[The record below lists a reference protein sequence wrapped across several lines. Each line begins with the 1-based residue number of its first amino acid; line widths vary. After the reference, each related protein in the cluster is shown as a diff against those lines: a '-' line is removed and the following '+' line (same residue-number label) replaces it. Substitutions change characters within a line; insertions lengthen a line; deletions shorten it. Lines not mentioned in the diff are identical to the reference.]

1 MCDKLLIHIRINTNP
16 PITYELHPWHGKRR
30 HVLMRNGLLVPSNTS
45 RVSTQLV
52 RSLRPH
58 FLEILLI
65 YLFIYCLKIDYSLL
79 PHDIALINQKN
90 NTNNHVL
97 IIIYKHCID
106 YLSTMLWCKIT
117 MYWLFIYSFFCANH
131 WTVSLTRTFFASL
144 STRNHRWLLSIYF
157 VVLMLT
163 SFSRRIKHGHFLT

>member
-16 PITYELHPWHGKRR
+16 PITYELHPWHGKRC
-30 HVLMRNGLLVPSNTS
+30 HVLMRNGLLVPSNDMTS

-79 PHDIALINQKN
+79 PHDIALINQK
-90 NTNNHVL
+90 T
-97 IIIYKHCID
+97 
-106 YLSTMLWCKIT
+106 TTTT
-117 MYWLFIYSFFCANH
+117 MY
-131 WTVSLTRTFFASL
+131 
-144 STRNHRWLLSIYF
+144 
-157 VVLMLT
+157 
-163 SFSRRIKHGHFLT
+163 